1 MILVDNGLANPED
14 LQAASGG
21 PSMRI
26 NLFALFMI
34 TFLFSAS
41 TNAEPITMIELDPP
55 DIEIV
60 NDATLRKNPA
70 GRLILNRHDFWV
82 SYFKK
87 ETGGKLTF
95 LPFLR
100 GKTKKQSLLIQKDYV
115 HYQEAAGQ
123 RVGILIRLEANVE
136 TQDSDVVINK
146 FHDIGAAAQLGIARG
161 TIRVKVYG
169 LDGPPVYQLR
179 FEVDLSSVS
188 LAELEKQISALH
200 SKILT
205 DQALIVAPVVLPSL
219 IFTHRDLA
227 RK

>member
-1 MILVDNGLANPED
+1 
-14 LQAASGG
+14 
-21 PSMRI
+21 MRI
-26 NLFALFMI
+26 NLIALFMS

-41 TNAEPITMIELDPP
+41 TNAEPLTRIELDPP

-60 NDATLRKNPA
+60 NDATLRKSPA
-70 GRLILNRHDFWV
+70 GTLILNRHDFWV

-136 TQDSDVVINK
+136 TQDSDVEINK

-188 LAELEKQISALH
+188 LAELEKQISDLH

-205 DQALIVAPVVLPSL
+205 DQALVVAPVVLPSL
-219 IFTHRDLA
+219 IFTHRDMA

>member
-1 MILVDNGLANPED
+1 MKT
-14 LQAASGG
+14 
-21 PSMRI
+21 

-34 TFLFSAS
+34 TFLFSANTS
-41 TNAEPITMIELDPP
+41 AAPLTMIELDPP
-55 DIEIV
+55 DIEIIK
-60 NDATLRKNPA
+60 DATLRKNPA

-82 SYFKK
+82 SYFNK

-95 LPFLR
+95 LPFFS

-188 LAELEKQISALH
+188 LAELEKQITALH

-205 DQALIVAPVVLPSL
+205 DQALVVEPVVLPSL

-227 RK
+227 RQ

>member
-1 MILVDNGLANPED
+1 
-14 LQAASGG
+14 
-21 PSMRI
+21 MRI
-26 NLFALFMI
+26 NLLALFVS

-41 TNAEPITMIELDPP
+41 ASAAPLSMNELDPP
-55 DIEIV
+55 DIEIAS
-60 NDATLRKNPA
+60 DATLRKNP
-70 GRLILNRHDFWV
+70 GGKLILNRHDFWV

-115 HYQEAAGQ
+115 HYQEAKGQ

-136 TQDSDVVINK
+136 TQDSDVEINK

-161 TIRVKVYG
+161 MIRVKVYG
-169 LDGPPVYQLR
+169 LDGPAVYQLK
-179 FEVDLSSVS
+179 FEVDLSSVN
-188 LAELEKQISALH
+188 LAELEKQISELH

-205 DQALIVAPVVLPSL
+205 DQDLIVSSVILPGS
-219 IFTHRDLA
+219 IFKYRDLA
-227 RK
+227 RKSSVN